1 MARFILPL
9 LILFLPTYQI
19 RWLIVGI
26 PVTLLE
32 VAIILS
38 VLVCLLQTSGTVVY
52 RLRYFFTDEYA
63 PLRYA
68 MALFVAGA
76 TVAAVLSPNTIAAAG
91 IWKAYVIEPILVFY
105 VVLWTIHTKAFSWKW
120 LTNSFSLLLIVMGS
134 GSILQW
140 FHFLPIPS
148 ALWEARETFR
158 ATSIFPYPNA
168 VALLVGPI
176 LPIVASAVVSS
187 AWSKRS
193 IVPLIGFLL
202 GIIALYLSAST
213 AGMIATLIGMLILLL
228 LSSSGLARGST
239 NKALGFALL
248 SIITAIVILLPN
260 KPLENK
266 LQFQTHSGILRQ
278 QQYAETYQ
286 LLRDHPLMA
295 GGLANYQ
302 QAIEPYHNTKKSG
315 EPLLYPH
322 NFMLALWSE
331 FGLLGLIAM
340 IWILAII
347 GVTLYRDHRRY
358 PSMITASLIAA
369 WVILVAH
376 GVVDIPYFKN
386 DLSVVFWILIALS
399 ITITPG
405 ILPAN
410 AKEAP

>member
-1 MARFILPL
+1 
-9 LILFLPTYQI
+9 
-19 RWLIVGI
+19 
-26 PVTLLE
+26 
-32 VAIILS
+32 
-38 VLVCLLQTSGTVVY
+38 
-52 RLRYFFTDEYA
+52 
-63 PLRYA
+63 
-68 MALFVAGA
+68 
-76 TVAAVLSPNTIAAAG
+76 
-91 IWKAYVIEPILVFY
+91 
-105 VVLWTIHTKAFSWKW
+105 
-120 LTNSFSLLLIVMGS
+120 
-134 GSILQW
+134 
-140 FHFLPIPS
+140 
-148 ALWEARETFR
+148 
-158 ATSIFPYPNA
+158 
-168 VALLVGPI
+168 
-176 LPIVASAVVSS
+176 
-187 AWSKRS
+187 
-193 IVPLIGFLL
+193 
-202 GIIALYLSAST
+202 
-213 AGMIATLIGMLILLL
+213 
-228 LSSSGLARGST
+228 
-239 NKALGFALL
+239 
-248 SIITAIVILLPN
+248 
-260 KPLENK
+260 
-266 LQFQTHSGILRQ
+266 
-278 QQYAETYQ
+278 
-286 LLRDHPLMA
+286 MA